1 MNKKLLFGIMSLAAL
16 ASCSTDDFESKTV
29 AEGAASP
36 VQFEVINGND
46 AVTRASMNGNKI
58 VWSATDGDLFTLF
71 HTNLTQNATYKATAT
86 DGGAA
91 ILTTPSMIGL
101 GTAVMVWPADTT
113 FRTGTGTVSVVI
125 PTELTNIENNIP
137 YVSDE
142 ITIKPY
148 AKWDDANAATQF
160 NVAGKDRKYPVFMR
174 PIASQLILKAD
185 YASTDATIAE
195 LYDGGAA
202 CPADGGIEPI
212 TLTSV
217 ELSSPSVAFNTDV
230 NLKFSAVST
239 LSPVSATT
247 GNYEIEDNWDAAAPN
262 HNWTNVTELDLTGVN
277 ATSPSLVTK
286 CITGTESCKFL
297 LLKQANIAAGSNT
310 NAAIIVKT
318 LYGDVV
324 IADPTYTATDYTA
337 TEIADAWYRYVT
349 DPTAPSANINANETV
364 PAAAEAAGDYAGKYK
379 VTANTAT
386 GFEQTI
392 NALSAV
398 TATSGTAK
406 YEPVGGATTRF
417 VKVLLSHL
425 NMNALHVKSDKHL
438 RDAVLVHEKMGLPTT
453 SVQLDGDATNHKFE
467 ISQKTIKLINDFNAA
482 EDAKNAADPGYI
494 QKYFYV
500 QACGVGAG
508 DTDPSNDE
516 YCEKIVITGASDI
529 ANVQDIAFIQP
540 GYACNVELKKGETWK
555 WSTTGTVQVIPWA
568 VGKIINAGTFVTDAD
583 ARYKTEYSGTQYN
596 VPFVNNGTWN
606 ISGAT
611 LYPEFDVTNNGT
623 INIASGAQYRQSGL
637 TDGSATPTVCTNDA
651 TDKPKRFKGNDKK
664 IGKVV
669 NNGVFATVTGGS
681 INNYGL
687 IEHAAD
693 DAKTY
698 ITANQIGTGFA
709 SGFNK
714 TSNKIG
720 QINLTYA
727 NRNEDNISISAG
739 VGAQGFV
746 SVTVTTADAPAN
758 KKLDVTTVGT
768 WVNYVIIKS
777 GIEEIT
783 SVTTQVKFIEFNSG
797 NTEIAWNILPPAA
810 PTATYTGLMVL
821 SPVNIKLGT
830 TINVSG
836 STYLDKDMYVGG
848 KFQYNNG
855 GTWTKVDDGI
865 NPAPA
870 AFWNG
875 YFGNTAT
882 NVPTKYV
889 TY

>member
-16 ASCSTDDFESKTV
+16 ASCSTDDFENKTV

-46 AVTRASMNGNKI
+46 AITRASMNGNKI
-58 VWSATDGDLFTLF
+58 VWSATDGDIFTLF
-71 HTNLTQNATYKATAT
+71 HTGLTQNATYKATAT

-91 ILTTPSMIGL
+91 ILTTPSMIGV

-113 FRTGTGTVSVVI
+113 FRTGAGTVSVVI

-142 ITIKPY
+142 ITIGAY

-217 ELSSPSVAFNTDV
+217 ELSSPTVAFNTDV
-230 NLKFSAVST
+230 NLKFSPANTGLFGPTSG
-239 LSPVSATT
+239 SAL
-247 GNYEIEDNWDAAAPN
+247 GYEILDNWAAAAPN
-262 HNWTNVTELDLTGVN
+262 HNWTKVTELDLTGIN
-277 ATSPSLVTK
+277 ATSTSLVTK

-297 LLKQANIAAGSNT
+297 LLKQAAIAGANT
-310 NAAIIVKT
+310 DAAIIVKT

-324 IADPTYTATDYTA
+324 IADPAIVGGMTEYTAA
-337 TEIADAWYRYVT
+337 EIADAWYRYVT
-349 DPTAPSANINANETV
+349 DPTAPSANIHGSEVV
-364 PAAAEAAGDYAGKYK
+364 PAAAETSGDYAGKYK
-379 VTANTAT
+379 VTANTAV
-386 GFEQTI
+386 GLEQTI
-392 NALSAV
+392 DAFSAY

-406 YEPVGGATTRF
+406 YEPVGAAATRF
-417 VKVLLSHL
+417 VKVLLNHL
-425 NMNALHVKSDKHL
+425 DMNALHVKSDKHL
-438 RDAVLVHEKMGLPTT
+438 RDAALVHEKMGLPTT
-453 SVQLDGDATNHKFE
+453 FVQLDGDATNHEFE

-508 DTDPSNDE
+508 DPDPSNDE

-529 ANVQDIAFIQP
+529 ANVQDLTFIQP
-540 GYACNVELKKGETWK
+540 GYWPLDVVLKKGETWK
-555 WSTTGTVQVIPWA
+555 WNTTGTVNVIPWA
-568 VGKIINAGTFVTDAD
+568 VQSIINNGTFVTDAD
-583 ARYKTEYSGTQYN
+583 ARYKTAFAGTQYD

-611 LYPEFDVTNNGT
+611 LYPEFSVTNNGT
-623 INIASGAQYRQSGL
+623 VNIASGAQYRQSGF
-637 TDGSATPTVCTNDA
+637 GSTPTAFTNDA
-651 TDKPKRFKGNDKK
+651 TAKPKRFGGNDNK
-664 IGKVV
+664 IGKVI
-669 NNGVFATVTGGS
+669 NKGVFATVTGGS

-698 ITANQIGTGFA
+698 ITTNQIGTGFA
-709 SGFNK
+709 AKFANDNL
-714 TSNKIG
+714 TTVPDESNKIG

-739 VGAQGFV
+739 AGAQGFV

-758 KKLDVTTVGT
+758 KKLDVATVGT

-777 GIEEIT
+777 GIEEI
-783 SVTTQVKFIEFNSG
+783 VTVSPQVEFIEFNSG
-797 NTEIAWNILPPAA
+797 NTEIAWNLPVLA

-830 TINVSG
+830 TISVTS
-836 STYLDKDMYVGG
+836 SCYLGKDMYVGG
-848 KFQYNNG
+848 EFDNG
-855 GTWTKVDDGI
+855 TPGTL
-865 NPAPA
+865 PS
-870 AFWNG
+870 WNG
-875 YFGNTAT
+875 YFGNTAS
-882 NVPTKYV
+882 NVPTMYV

>member
-1 MNKKLLFGIMSLAAL
+1 MNKKLLFGLMSLAAL

-58 VWSATDGDLFTLF
+58 VWSATDGDIFTLF
-71 HTNLTQNATYKATAT
+71 HGNLTQNATYKATAS

-91 ILTTPSMIGL
+91 TLTTPSMISA

-113 FRTGTGTVSVVI
+113 FRTGAGAVSVVI
-125 PTELTNIENNIP
+125 PTVLDNIENNIP

-142 ITIKPY
+142 ITIGAY
-148 AKWDDANAATQF
+148 TKWNDANAATQF

-195 LYDGGAA
+195 LYTGGAA

-212 TLTSV
+212 TLTGV
-217 ELSSPSVAFNTDV
+217 ELSSPSVPFNTELP
-230 NLKFSAVST
+230 LKFSAPTGFGPTST
-239 LSPVSATT
+239 SPL
-247 GNYEIEDNWDAAAPN
+247 GWEILDNWAAAAPN
-262 HNWTNVTELDLTGVN
+262 HNWTNVTELDETAAI
-277 ATSPSLVTK
+277 ATSPALVTK
-286 CITGTESCKFL
+286 CVTGTESSKFL
-297 LLKQANIAAGSNT
+297 LLKQSNIGSGANSDAGIT
-310 NAAIIVKT
+310 IMT
-318 LYGDVV
+318 LYGAVV
-324 IADPTYTATDYTA
+324 IDPALIGTPTGYTA
-337 TEIADAWYRYVT
+337 TEFADSWYRYVA
-349 DPTAPSANINANETV
+349 DPTTAIPGEVAA
-364 PAAAEAAGDYAGKYK
+364 AAAETAGDHAGKYK
-379 VTANTAT
+379 VTATPAI
-386 GFEQTI
+386 GLEQTI
-392 NALSAV
+392 NGFSAY
-398 TATSGTAK
+398 TATSGTAR
-406 YEPVGGATTRF
+406 YEPVGAAATRF
-417 VKVLLSHL
+417 VKVLLNHL
-425 NMNALHVKSDKHL
+425 DMDQLHVKNDKHL
-438 RDAVLVHEKMGLPTT
+438 RDALLVHEKMGLPTT
-453 SVQLDGDATNHKFE
+453 FVQLDGDAKNHEFE
-467 ISQKTIKLINDFNAA
+467 ISQNTIKLINDYNAA
-482 EDAKNAADPGYI
+482 EDAKYDADNSYV

-500 QACGVGAG
+500 QACTA
-508 DTDPSNDE
+508 PSE
-516 YCEKIVITGASDI
+516 YCSKIVVTGASDI
-529 ANVQDIAFIQP
+529 ATVQDLTFIQA
-540 GYACNVELKKGETWK
+540 GYWPLDVVLKKGETWK
-555 WSTTGTVQVIPWA
+555 WNTTGTVNVIPWA
-568 VGKIINAGTFVTDAD
+568 VRNIVNNGTFVTDAD
-583 ARYKTEYSGTQYN
+583 ARYKTAFNGTQYN

-651 TDKPKRFKGNDKK
+651 QNKPTRFGGKDNQ

-669 NNGVFATVTGGS
+669 NNGVFATVTGGT

-698 ITANQIGTGFA
+698 ITTNQIGTGFA

-714 TSNKIG
+714 NTNKIG
-720 QINLTYA
+720 QINLTYG

-739 VGAQGFV
+739 AGAQGFV

-758 KKLDVTTVGT
+758 KKLDVSTVGT

-783 SVTTQVKFIEFNSG
+783 SVTAQVKFIEFNSG

-830 TINVSG
+830 TINVTG
-836 STYLDKDMYVGG
+836 STYLGKDMYVGG
-848 KFQYNNG
+848 TFNNAG
-855 GTWTKVDDGI
+855 
-865 NPAPA
+865 
-870 AFWNG
+870 WNG
-875 YFGNTAT
+875 YFGNTAANEAT
-882 NVPTKYV
+882 MYV

>member
-1 MNKKLLFGIMSLAAL
+1 MNKKLLFGLMSLAAL

-71 HTNLTQNATYKATAT
+71 HGNLSQNATYKANAS

-91 ILTTPSMIGL
+91 TLTTPSMISA

-113 FRTGTGTVSVVI
+113 FRTGAGTVSVVI
-125 PTELTNIENNIP
+125 PTVLDNIENNIP

-142 ITIKPY
+142 ITIDPY
-148 AKWDDANAATQF
+148 IIDLGLPTERPSTEADPNR
-160 NVAGKDRKYPVFMR
+160 AGYNRKYPVFMR

-195 LYDGGAA
+195 LYTGGAA

-212 TLTSV
+212 TLTGV
-217 ELSSPSVAFNTDV
+217 TLSSPTIPFNTELP
-230 NLKFSAVST
+230 LKFSAPTGFGPTST
-239 LSPVSATT
+239 SPL
-247 GNYEIEDNWDAAAPN
+247 GWEILDNWAAAAPN
-262 HNWTNVTELDLTGVN
+262 HNWTNVTELDETAPIAQSLDLT
-277 ATSPSLVTK
+277 TK
-286 CITGTESCKFL
+286 CVTGTESSKFL
-297 LLKQANIAAGSNT
+297 LLKQANILSGANSDAGIT
-310 NAAIIVKT
+310 IMT
-318 LYGDVV
+318 LYGAVV
-324 IADPTYTATDYTA
+324 IDPALIGMPTGYTA
-337 TEIADAWYRYVT
+337 TEFADSWYRYVA
-349 DPTAPSANINANETV
+349 DPTTAIPGEVAA
-364 PAAAEAAGDYAGKYK
+364 AAAETAGDHAGKYK
-379 VTANTAT
+379 VTATPAV
-386 GFEQTI
+386 GLEQTI
-392 NALSAV
+392 NGFSAYK
-398 TATSGTAK
+398 ATSGTAK
-406 YEPVGGATTRF
+406 YEPVGAAATRF
-417 VKVLLSHL
+417 VKVLLNHL
-425 NMNALHVKSDKHL
+425 DMNQLHVKSDKHL

-453 SVQLDGDATNHKFE
+453 FVQLDGDAKNHEFE
-467 ISQKTIKLINDFNAA
+467 ISQNTIKLINDYNAA
-482 EDAKNAADPGYI
+482 EDAKYDADNSYV

-500 QACGVGAG
+500 QACTA
-508 DTDPSNDE
+508 PSE
-516 YCEKIVITGASDI
+516 YCAKIVVTGASEE
-529 ANVQDIAFIQP
+529 ATVQDLTFIQA
-540 GYACNVELKKGETWK
+540 GYWPLDVVLKKGETWK
-555 WSTTGTVQVIPWA
+555 WNTTGTVNVIPWA
-568 VGKIINAGTFVTDAD
+568 VRNIVNNGTFVTDAD
-583 ARYKTEYSGTQYN
+583 ARYKTAYMGTQYN

-637 TDGSATPTVCTNDA
+637 TDGSATPTVCKNDA
-651 TDKPKRFKGNDKK
+651 QNKPTRFGGKDNQ

-669 NNGVFATVTGGS
+669 NKGVFATVTGGS

-698 ITANQIGTGFA
+698 ITANQTGAGFG
-709 SGFNK
+709 STFNK
-714 TSNKIG
+714 NTNKIG

-739 VGAQGFV
+739 AGAQGFV

-783 SVTTQVKFIEFNSG
+783 SVSNQVKFIEFNSG
-797 NTEIAWNILPPAA
+797 NTEIAWNLTPLA
-810 PTATYTGLMVL
+810 PVFSTAEYTGLMVL

-830 TINVSG
+830 TINVTA
-836 STYLDKDMYVGG
+836 STYLGKDMYVGG
-848 KFQYNNG
+848 KFQYDNG
-855 GTWTKVDDGI
+855 GVWTKVDDGT

-870 AFWNG
+870 TFWNG
-875 YFGNTAT
+875 YFGNTASK
-882 NVPTKYV
+882 VPTMYV